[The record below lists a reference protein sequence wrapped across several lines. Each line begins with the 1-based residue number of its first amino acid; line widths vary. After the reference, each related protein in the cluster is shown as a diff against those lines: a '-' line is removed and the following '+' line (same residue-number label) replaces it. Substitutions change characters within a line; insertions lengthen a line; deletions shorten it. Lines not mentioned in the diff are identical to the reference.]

1 MKDKTMTNEKA
12 SIPAMAAKL
21 IELRQA
27 EETALKAFTVAENTF
42 GVQGD
47 HPAKDDAQRAVCAAS
62 SKVLRLLD
70 WIAAARPSTPDD
82 IGRQIKA
89 ILSVSGDGGIMKR
102 GEIAALAAASSA
114 LIVSGHAL

>member
-1 MKDKTMTNEKA
+1 MT
-12 SIPAMAAKL
+12 SPDMTISAMAEKL

-27 EETALKAFTVAENTF
+27 EEAALRAFTVAENTF
-42 GVQGD
+42 GVKVTTLQKGD

-89 ILSVSGDGGIMKR
+89 LS
-102 GEIAALAAASSA
+102 
-114 LIVSGHAL
+114 LIHI